1 VGANRKVRKQARN
14 LLFGLGSC
22 RSEVAASL
30 VSFGVRAT
38 PKDALDNA
46 VAVYLRAVVG
56 SDRRVRSVAVQRG
69 HVRIRMARSLRFV
82 PRRRVQVPLTGA
94 VREFISAF
102 DEEFYP
108 GLIRG
113 GRRQSLPAG

>member
-1 VGANRKVRKQARN
+1 VGANRRVKKQARN
-14 LLFGLGSC
+14 LLFGLGGC

-38 PKDALDNA
+38 PKDSRDDA

-56 SDRRVRSVAVQRG
+56 SDKRVRSIAVQRG
-69 HVRIRMARSLRFV
+69 RVRIRMARSLRFLPHRPV
-82 PRRRVQVPLTGA
+82 LVPLTGA

-108 GLIRG
+108 ELIRG